1 MKTLVI
7 DTTSE
12 ICGVAILE
20 NENLIIDDSLNNGL
34 THSENLIPLVK
45 EALEKIKINLDEI
58 ELVVCCTGPR
68 FFYWNQNRSF

>member
-1 MKTLVI
+1 MKILVI

-20 NENLIIDDSLNNGL
+20 DENLIIDNSLNNGL
-34 THSENLIPLVK
+34 THSENLIPLIK
-45 EALEKIKINLDEI
+45 EALEKSEIDLKEI

-68 FFYWNQNRSF
+68 LIYWN